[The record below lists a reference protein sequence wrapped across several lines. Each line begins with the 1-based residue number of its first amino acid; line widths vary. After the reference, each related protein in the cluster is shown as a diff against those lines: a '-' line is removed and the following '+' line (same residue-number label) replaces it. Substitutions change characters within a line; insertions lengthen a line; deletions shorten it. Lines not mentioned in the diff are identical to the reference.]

1 MSVAFVPA
9 SAAAAVPKRAFQQ
22 TDAISVPE
30 LEIVAAPL
38 SASVLEAAFESGT
51 ETGRAGNEA
60 ETGSGADWEF

>member
-9 SAAAAVPKRAFQQ
+9 TAPKCAFQQ
-22 TDAISVPE
+22 TGAISVPE
-30 LEIVAAPL
+30 LEIVAAQL
-38 SASVLEAAFESGT
+38 SASVFEAAFESGT